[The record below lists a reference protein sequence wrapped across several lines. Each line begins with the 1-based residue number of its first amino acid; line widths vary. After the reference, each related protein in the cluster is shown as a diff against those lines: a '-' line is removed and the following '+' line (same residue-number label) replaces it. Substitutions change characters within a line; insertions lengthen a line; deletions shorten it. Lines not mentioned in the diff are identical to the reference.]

1 MPSSVTPSIT
11 SLPLSLLDELY
22 LNLDRAAEPWTVQYE
37 LHLSQRLDAGRLAGA
52 ITSAADRHPLSRA
65 RLASW
70 RYQDHGYHWV
80 IADELETA
88 SMKVVE
94 CGDER
99 RLAEERERLFER
111 SPSLDAAPPFILVL
125 ARRPDGDSL
134 LLNLHHAAG
143 DGISAARLMLSILRA
158 YLGEDD
164 PVPALDALA
173 VHDVRRL
180 SAARSADE
188 HESRRRALLR
198 GASRSFVPIARVA
211 RDGGDGRPAYGFELM
226 TFTPEESRALFARH
240 PPGGTV
246 NDVLLAALAVTISR
260 WNAEH
265 GRSDRPIAL
274 TMPVNLRPPEW
285 RSEILSNFASWV
297 TVWIRP
303 LPEEDLSAVIERVG
317 ASTRTLK
324 RERLGG
330 LAVDLLELSGK
341 LMIAAKRWLQY
352 LKPLTGDIVVDTASL
367 SNLGRLEALP
377 PPFDGAVT
385 AVGFSPPGQMPLG
398 VSIGVVTLGDRLHV
412 TLRYRRAQFNPP
424 AARRFT
430 GLYRD
435 VLLS

>member
-1 MPSSVTPSIT
+1 MMT

-22 LNLDRAAEPWTVQYE
+22 LNLDRGTEPWTVQYE
-37 LHLSQRLDAGRLAGA
+37 LHLSEHLDAGRLAAA
-52 ITSAADRHPLSRA
+52 ITEAARRHPLSRA

-70 RYQDHGYHWV
+70 RYQDHGYHWE
-80 IADELETA
+80 IADELEA
-88 SMKVVE
+88 VPMRVVE
-94 CGDER
+94 CDDGR

-111 SPSLDAAPPFILVL
+111 SPSLDTAPPFILVV
-125 ARRPDGDSL
+125 ARRPAGDSL

-164 PVPALDALA
+164 PVPAIDPL
-173 VHDVRRL
+173 VIHDVRRL
-180 SAARSADE
+180 SAARSAEE

-198 GASRSFVPIARVA
+198 GASRAFVPVARIA
-211 RDGGDGRPAYGFELM
+211 RDGGDGRPAYGFELV
-226 TFTPEESRALFARH
+226 TFTPAESRALFDRH
-240 PPGGTV
+240 PAGGTV
-246 NDVLLAALAVTISR
+246 NDVLLGALAVTISR

-274 TMPVNLRPPEW
+274 TMPVNLRPAEW

-303 LPEEDLSAVIERVG
+303 MPGEDLSAVIERVG
-317 ASTRTLK
+317 ASTRDLK

-330 LAVDLLELSGK
+330 LAVDLLELPGK

-352 LKPLTGDIVVDTASL
+352 LKPLTGDVVVDTASL

-377 PPFDGAVT
+377 AQFDGAVT

-398 VSIGVVTLGDRLHV
+398 VSIGAVTLEDRLHV
-412 TLRYRRAQFNPP
+412 TLRYRRAQFDPP

-430 GLYRD
+430 RLYRD
-435 VLLS
+435 VLLG